1 MPIPPF
7 RSFGPSEA
15 MKQLSQLVNQ
25 PMLTNALREAAQKL
39 GIREVPSLS
48 SLQEL
53 LRQAG
58 RWIDVATEPWA
69 ENQGKLLVPGINA
82 TGECFSGRWTASKL
96 SPDAMAILNLIHTT
110 TTDDSDVE
118 GHCRTAICGA
128 TGAADALVAPNLAL
142 AIHVAV
148 QGLYASGRIER
159 VVLPRK
165 CSVRIPAGP
174 SHGGSMLPEMLEAC
188 GLPVRE
194 IGSNRECLDSDFD
207 RCLDAAKQLLLLTTC
222 GTRDASY
229 QSGIARAHESHCI
242 VAEVAF
248 DASLHDLMEL
258 GIASSALSRRWDHG
272 PDLIIAPGQYL
283 LGGPECGV
291 LLGKKDII
299 QTIRK
304 WAEGTGMLASRPTH
318 LLLADAISHAQSREG
333 WNATPIGAMLNNS
346 LANLENRAK
355 RIVAQC
361 DIPDAMVKVEC
372 CTQACKLGNGV
383 WQEVV
388 LESAVLRAT
397 PKEGITTSRIAEKL
411 AQHTPAIWGN
421 ILSDRVEL
429 VLRTVDP
436 AEDSVIVSA
445 LCGLT
450 SEREAPSE
458 TNDAE

>member
-7 RSFGPSEA
+7 RGFGPSEA
-15 MKQLSQLVNQ
+15 MKQLAQLVNQ
-25 PMLTNALREAAQKL
+25 PVLTNAFREAAQKL

-96 SPDAMAILNLIHTT
+96 SPDAMAILNLIHANTT
-110 TTDDSDVE
+110 EDSDVQ
-118 GHCRTAICGA
+118 GHCRTALCGA
-128 TGAADALVAPNLAL
+128 TGAADALVAPNLGI
-142 AIHVAV
+142 AIHLAV
-148 QGLYASGRIER
+148 QGLRASDRIEG

-165 CSVRIPAGP
+165 CSVRIPSGP
-174 SHGGSMLPEMLEAC
+174 SHGGSMLPDMLEAC

-194 IGSNRECLDSDFD
+194 IGSSRECLASDFD
-207 RCLDAAKQLLLLTTC
+207 RSLDAAKQLLLLTTF

-229 QSGIARAHESHCI
+229 QTGIARAHENHCL
-242 VAEVAF
+242 VAELVF
-248 DASLHDLMEL
+248 DASLYDLMDI

-272 PDLIIAPGQYL
+272 PDLMILPGNYL

-291 LLGKKDII
+291 LIGKKEII
-299 QTIRK
+299 QSIRK
-304 WAEGTGMLASRPTH
+304 LAEGTGMLASRATH
-318 LLLADAISHAQSREG
+318 LLLADAISQSQTREN
-333 WNATPIGAMLNNS
+333 WNTTPVGAVLSNS

-355 RIVAQC
+355 RIAAQC
-361 DIPDAMVKVEC
+361 GTPDAMVKVEC
-372 CTQACKLGNGV
+372 ITQACKLGSGV
-383 WQEVV
+383 WQEVDMQ
-388 LESAVLRAT
+388 SAVLRVT
-397 PKEGITTSRIAEKL
+397 PKAGSTTSQIAEKL
-411 AQHTPAIWGN
+411 AHHTPAIWGN
-421 ILSDRVEL
+421 VLSDHVDL
-429 VLRTVDP
+429 ILRTVDP

-445 LCGLT
+445 LCGLS

-458 TNDAE
+458 INDAE